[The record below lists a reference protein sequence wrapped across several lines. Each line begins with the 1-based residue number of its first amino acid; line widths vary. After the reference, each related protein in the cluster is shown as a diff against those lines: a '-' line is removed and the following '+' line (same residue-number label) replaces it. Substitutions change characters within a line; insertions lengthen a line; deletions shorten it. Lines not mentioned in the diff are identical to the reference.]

1 MASTTMTLP
10 PTMAAIDPSTS
21 PFLHEKSQRQSHG
34 LSRPSKRLTLNF
46 PILPPTQQPDCHHS
60 PSPNRKTSAELVR
73 SSPRRPTTVGS
84 PTESNSFLTSLA
96 AQERRVL
103 ELREELQKAEAD
115 LSHLKRQWSQFEA
128 GRKKN
133 ELRHVELLQHL
144 PGTQPTVLDFQ
155 SENGANPAA
164 ALRASLENG
173 TDRPVVRKSTQR
185 LFSGSRQTRALSLLS
200 PDALSSRSTQARPFE
215 KALSPTV
222 TTTDIH
228 SKHAPL
234 STPMSS
240 TEETIGF
247 GRTYKQL
254 AVRRSMP
261 PPAKDVIMESGK
273 KMAADLR
280 VGLFTFFEDIR
291 QATVGDE
298 CINGVETRTAG
309 AARAQPQGPRSR
321 HESEQAIHRTTNR
334 QKNKKEGQKEVE
346 PYEAPRGKGT
356 PSSGPKRS
364 KSFWDEFGLETPS
377 IKHTN
382 NTSPPI
388 EQSKPEATSSLLQ
401 IDDGWDTWDSPIPP
415 QRSPKHDVPANE
427 TPATDSIPWPE
438 LTKRTPVKMSRTVS
452 DLMKDWESPAVSS
465 CKRSAG
471 LDDQAIASPHI

>member
-1 MASTTMTLP
+1 MASTTVTIP
-10 PTMAAIDPSTS
+10 PTMAAIDTSTS
-21 PFLHEKSQRQSHG
+21 PFQHEKFQRQSQG

-60 PSPNRKTSAELVR
+60 PSPNRKTSAESAR
-73 SSPRRPTTVGS
+73 SSPRRPAIAGS

-103 ELREELQKAEAD
+103 ELREELQKAEVD
-115 LSHLKRQWSQFEA
+115 LSHLKRQWSQLEA

-133 ELRHVELLQHL
+133 ELRHMEVLQNL
-144 PGTQPTVLDFQ
+144 PLTQSAMLDDH
-155 SENGANPAA
+155 SDSGANPAA

-200 PDALSSRSTQARPFE
+200 PDALSSRSMQPRPFE

-222 TTTDIH
+222 TTADIH
-228 SKHAPL
+228 SKQAPL
-234 STPMSS
+234 SRPMSI
-240 TEETIGF
+240 TEENIGF

-254 AVRRSMP
+254 AVRRSMPP

-298 CINGVETRTAG
+298 GINGAETRMAG
-309 AARAQPQGPRSR
+309 ARAQRQGPRIR
-321 HESEQAIHRTTNR
+321 HESEQTTHRTTNK
-334 QKNKKEGQKEVE
+334 QENKKEGQKEVQ
-346 PYEAPRGKGT
+346 PNKARRTNGT

-377 IKHTN
+377 NKQTN
-382 NTSPPI
+382 TIPPI
-388 EQSKPEATSSLLQ
+388 EQSRPEATSSLLQ
-401 IDDGWDTWDSPIPP
+401 VDDGWDIWDSPIAP
-415 QRSPKHDVPANE
+415 QQSPKRGVPANE
-427 TPATDSIPWPE
+427 NLATDSIPWPE

-465 CKRSAG
+465 RKRSAG
-471 LDDQAIASPHI
+471 LEDQAIASPHI